1 LKARGV
7 TRKTAQ
13 ELVDSHSP
21 SRIRTKIEVLDW
33 LLRNADKRVGK
44 NPAGYLV
51 ASIRSDYQTPGD
63 YQTQTS
69 GPKTPDRDSRQLKAD
84 SLRSQLVQ
92 QQARDEVQ
100 AQRDQAREAKL
111 RAAWERLTETERES
125 ILAAV
130 KAENP
135 GLGRWKKMIEPL
147 CLAVLETRL
156 TAAGA
161 GTSQKFLFPDVDIT
175 D

>member
-1 LKARGV
+1 MHN
-7 TRKTAQ
+7 
-13 ELVDSHSP
+13 E
-21 SRIRTKIEVLDW
+21 
-33 LLRNADKRVGK
+33 DKRVGK

-69 GPKTPDRDSRQLKAD
+69 GPKTPDRNSRQVRAD

-100 AQRDQAREAKL
+100 AERDIAREAKL

-135 GLGRWKKMIEPL
+135 GLGRWKKMLEPL

-161 GTSQKFLFPDVDIT
+161 GTS
-175 D
+175 